1 MFEPLNT
8 RPTFCCLKSDK
19 RLYDYAGFI
28 GAANTKYVTRMP
40 LMTMVMSL
48 VVFSP
53 NTYADLQVAYVLNE
67 NNSALP
73 NILRYRHPFTA
84 RAMTHTCSTQ
94 HYSNSFPKFSLSKQE
109 VKKNPGNEVV
119 LFKCRKRSCV
129 KTFSSEILHYFIRY
143 LDCKK

>member
-1 MFEPLNT
+1 MRT
-8 RPTFCCLKSDK
+8 
-19 RLYDYAGFI
+19 
-28 GAANTKYVTRMP
+28 TK
-40 LMTMVMSL
+40 
-48 VVFSP
+48 
-53 NTYADLQVAYVLNE
+53 
-67 NNSALP
+67 ALP
-73 NILRYRHPFTA
+73 NILRYRYPLTA

-143 LDCKK
+143 LDCKKQKLMENTVLLDPHTLFQPNCNSSETTLLRCMIVHSLFRSLDRLAR